1 MSKAP
6 KIASSLLAVLL
17 FGCARPAP
25 VRSPVPAGLTPP
37 AVKFRPRAALAEQA
51 KTLTL
56 VLQWTNQ
63 GPATVD
69 YCADLF
75 SWQAIAYTTN
85 QSLVLTQAPPA
96 YFRVLLDP
104 KVTLAWDQSPDP
116 TVVGYAVY
124 YGVSSRNYTN
134 RIDVGD
140 ALTVTISI
148 QPETTYFFAVTD
160 YNIGG
165 LESDYSA
172 EVSYTSPAA
181 APIPARISKQ

>member
-1 MSKAP
+1 MR
-6 KIASSLLAVLL
+6 KIAQASSLLALLL

-37 AVKFRPRAALAEQA
+37 AVKFKPRAALAEQA

-104 KVTLAWDQSPDP
+104 SVTLAWDQSPDP

-140 ALTVTISI
+140 AFTVTISI

-172 EVSYTSPAA
+172 EVVYTSPAA
-181 APIPARISKQ
+181 APVPARISKQ